1 MELNWHAYKYYPY
14 EYDLARRE
22 VSTLLGE
29 QSPVESPTGLKISTK
44 NKASSLDRLVY
55 FSSYGPT
62 KKLTDQAKLE
72 FFPGS
77 QRASTRQSTRYSAHG
92 LHEYKGK
99 FNPQVPKAILNIFGM
114 RPGQRVLDPFCGSG
128 TSLVEASH
136 LGLSAT
142 GTDINPLAV
151 FIANAKLASLQ
162 TDPDELRKA
171 ADAVLSTRSL
181 KKFDSSARGIY
192 LESWFDE
199 HIFHEIER
207 LKVGISKLDTSIGQI
222 LAVCAS
228 NLLREYSQQDPMDLR
243 IRRRSSAIP
252 EQPIA
257 QAFAEQVET
266 YATRISLAR
275 AAVVS
280 PHSGQAILLD
290 SRDLSTRLDLNNSF
304 DCALTS
310 PPYAM
315 ALPYIDT
322 QRLSLVWLG
331 LVDPSSLAP
340 LESRLVGSRE
350 YRGIERKTI
359 GAALLGNIDQLPSTE
374 AKFCIQLLN
383 ALSDTD
389 GFRRRA
395 VPTLLYRYF
404 SGMAC
409 SFRGVRSALK
419 KKAPYALVVG
429 GNHTVL
435 GGQRFD
441 IDTPKHLASIAEMN
455 GWSIREIIPLQ
466 TYQRYGYHMNNAV
479 ANESMVILEAS

>member
-1 MELNWHAYKYYPY
+1 MELNWHGYKYYPY

-22 VSTLLGE
+22 VSALLGE
-29 QSPVESPTGLKISTK
+29 NDPVETPTGLKISK
-44 NKASSLDRLVY
+44 KSRASLLDRLVY

-72 FFPGS
+72 FSSGS
-77 QRASTRQSTRYSAHG
+77 QRVSSRQSTRYSAHG

-128 TSLVEASH
+128 TSLVEASQ

-162 TDPDELRKA
+162 TDPDELREA
-171 ADAVLSTRSL
+171 AHSVLSTRSL
-181 KKFDSSARGIY
+181 KKFDSSARGVY
-192 LESWFDE
+192 LESWFDQ

-207 LKVGISKLDTSIGQI
+207 LKLGISKLDASIGQI

-228 NLLREYSQQDPMDLR
+228 NLLRDYSQQDPLDLR

-257 QAFAEQVET
+257 QAFADQVET
-266 YATRISLAR
+266 YAKRLSLAR
-275 AAVVS
+275 AAGVS

-290 SRDLSTRLDLNNSF
+290 SRDLSTRLDLKNSF
-304 DCALTS
+304 DGALTS

-331 LVDPSSLAP
+331 LVEPSSLAP

-359 GAALLGNIDQLPSTE
+359 SAALLGNVDQLPSSE
-374 AKFCIQLLN
+374 ATFCMQLLN
-383 ALSDTD
+383 ALSDKD

-404 SGMAC
+404 SGMAN
-409 SFRGVRSALK
+409 SFRGVRSVMK
-419 KKAPYALVVG
+419 HKAPYALVVG

-435 GGQRFD
+435 GGHRFD
-441 IDTPKHLASIAEMN
+441 IDTPRHLASIAEMN
-455 GWSIREIIPLQ
+455 GWSVKEIIPLQ
-466 TYQRYGYHMNNAV
+466 TYQRYGYNMNNAV

>member
-1 MELNWHAYKYYPY
+1 MELNWHSYKYYPY

-29 QSPVESPTGLKISTK
+29 NHPVELPTGLTISTK
-44 NKASSLDRLVY
+44 NKATLLDRLVY

-72 FFPGS
+72 FSSSS
-77 QRASTRQSTRYSAHG
+77 QKTSTRQSTRYSAHG

-114 RPGQRVLDPFCGSG
+114 RTGQRVLDPFCGSG

-171 ADAVLSTRSL
+171 AHVVLSTRSL
-181 KKFDSSARGIY
+181 KKFDSSARGVY
-192 LESWFDE
+192 LESWFDK

-207 LKVGISKLDTSIGQI
+207 LKFGISKLDASVGQI
-222 LAVCAS
+222 LAVCVS
-228 NLLREYSQQDPMDLR
+228 NLLRDYSQQDPMDLR

-257 QAFAEQVET
+257 KAFADQVET
-266 YATRISLAR
+266 YANRISLAR
-275 AAVVS
+275 VAGVS
-280 PHSGQAILLD
+280 PYSGQAILLD
-290 SRDLSTRLDLNNSF
+290 SRDLSKRLDLKNSF
-304 DCALTS
+304 DCAVTS

-322 QRLSLVWLG
+322 QRLSLVWLS
-331 LVDPSSLAP
+331 LADPSSLAP
-340 LESRLVGSRE
+340 LESSLVGSRE

-359 GAALLGNIDQLPSTE
+359 SAALLGNINQLPSSE
-374 AKFCIQLLN
+374 AKFCMQLLN

-409 SFRGVRSALK
+409 SFRGVRSTMK

-429 GNHTVL
+429 SNHTVL

-441 IDTPKHLASIAEMN
+441 IDTPRHLASIAEMN
-455 GWSIREIIPLQ
+455 GWRVREIIPLQ